1 MQAYLL
7 TILINAFALFLA
19 ERLNP
24 DALPVLSA
32 ALVQL
37 ADTLATIAVIETESD
52 LSPCAQTKN
61 EQ

>member
-19 ERLNP
+19 ERL
-24 DALPVLSA
+24 DQRTLTILSA

-37 ADTLATIAVIETESD
+37 ADTLATIAVAEAENDI
-52 LSPCAQTKN
+52 SPCAQPEN